1 MNVPTVLIGLVVIAL
16 FALAIRF
23 ISKNG
28 ACAACE
34 AQGACHS
41 AGKEADTSSNCGG
54 KCSSCQ
60 YYEYE
65 LKAAAKKH

>member
-1 MNVPTVLIGLVVIAL
+1 MNLPTILIGLVVIAL
-16 FALAIRF
+16 FTLAIRF
-23 ISKNG
+23 ITKNG

-41 AGKEADTSSNCGG
+41 AGNGADASSGCGG

-60 YYEYE
+60 YHEYE
-65 LKAAAKKH
+65 LKAMAAKH